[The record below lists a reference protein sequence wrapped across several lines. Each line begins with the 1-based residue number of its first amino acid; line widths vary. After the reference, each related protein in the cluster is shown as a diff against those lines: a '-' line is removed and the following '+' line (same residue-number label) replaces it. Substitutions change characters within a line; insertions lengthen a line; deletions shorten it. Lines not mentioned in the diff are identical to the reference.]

1 MVPAITFS
9 VYLALPNLLGVKAG
23 KPAPPQ
29 HKGRGGSASF
39 DTHPAASCFA
49 TMCVMETDQSSP
61 SEPVATVK
69 HTEAL
74 FRVSARVIRGLKLDV
89 WLGGDMCEYQ
99 HLQGAD
105 PQHLLWS
112 SDMRMINDAAW
123 IFEKQGWKME
133 AGLLQAHKP
142 LPDVENW
149 IKH

>member
-1 MVPAITFS
+1 MVRTITFS

-23 KPAPPQ
+23 KPPPQ

-49 TMCVMETDQSSP
+49 TMCVMETDQSGP

-89 WLGGDMCEYQ
+89 WLGGGGICVSTNTSREQTPNIY
-99 HLQGAD
+99 
-105 PQHLLWS
+105 S
-112 SDMRMINDAAW
+112 
-123 IFEKQGWKME
+123 
-133 AGLLQAHKP
+133 GLLT
-142 LPDVENW
+142 
-149 IKH
+149 